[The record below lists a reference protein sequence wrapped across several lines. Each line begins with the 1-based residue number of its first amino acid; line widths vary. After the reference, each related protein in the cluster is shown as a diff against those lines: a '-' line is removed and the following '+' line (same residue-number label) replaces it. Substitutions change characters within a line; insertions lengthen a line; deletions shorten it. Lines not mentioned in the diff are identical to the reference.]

1 MTYEV
6 VEPDQF
12 TEGGMFRQDVFIR
25 KIDAFDWSK
34 FSGKKVLVRGCGSM
48 IIPPWA
54 YMLITARLQSYAKS
68 IRYGNEHDHIVVFR
82 NRDAKKAAR

>member
-1 MTYEV
+1 MAFEV

-12 TEGGMFRQDVFIR
+12 TEGGIFRQDDFVR
-25 KIDAFDWSK
+25 KIDEHDWTLFK
-34 FSGKKVLVRGCGSM
+34 GKKVLVRGCGSM

-54 YMLITARLQSYAKS
+54 YMLITSRLAPYAKS

-82 NRDAKKAAR
+82 NRQTDSAR